1 MIGFGVNMVTGD
13 FSRGAAG
20 LWIENGELAYP
31 VEEITIAGNLKEMLQ
46 NITMVGSD
54 LEIRGRIASP
64 TIKIENMTI
73 AGE

>member
-31 VEEITIAGNLKEMLQ
+31 VEEITVAGNLKEMFQ
-46 NITMVGSD
+46 NIEMAGSD
-54 LEIRGRIASP
+54 LEMRGRIASP
-64 TIKIENMTI
+64 TIKIERMTI